1 MPRTKKI
8 KVQSLMNIKS
18 KMCTN
23 PELADDFAS
32 DVLRVTGY
40 ECDGEGYVVDAEDD
54 PIEPDYIQI
63 KGKVLRYTSSGIV
76 HSNDMI
82 FDPYNNPMIMEEL
95 FKRYLEECHPEVVSS
110 QIYAKNMNEIPKM
123 DSYGYIGILYG
134 NGARIVT
141 ALHFKDST
149 KYLDA
154 FMRLESMTDNLINDT
169 LSKYDEFEK
178 KWYLDN
184 VVNGNKK

>member
-1 MPRTKKI
+1 M
-8 KVQSLMNIKS
+8 
-18 KMCTN
+18 
-23 PELADDFAS
+23 
-32 DVLRVTGY
+32 
-40 ECDGEGYVVDAEDD
+40 
-54 PIEPDYIQI
+54 
-63 KGKVLRYTSSGIV
+63 
-76 HSNDMI
+76 
-82 FDPYNNPMIMEEL
+82 
-95 FKRYLEECHPEVVSS
+95 VSS

>member
-1 MPRTKKI
+1 MSRTKKI

-40 ECDGEGYVVDAEDD
+40 ECDEEGYVVDAEDD

-82 FDPYNNPMIMEEL
+82 FDPYNNPMIMSEL
-95 FKRYLEECHPEVVSS
+95 FNRYCEESHPEVANQS
-110 QIYAKNMNEIPKM
+110 IYAYDQTQVPKINT
-123 DSYGYIGILYG
+123 YGYITILLDS
-134 NGARIVT
+134 GAKIQT
-141 ALHFKDST
+141 GLHWKDST

-154 FMRLESMTDNLINDT
+154 FMRMESMTDGIIHESLD
-169 LSKYDEFEK
+169 KYDIYENEFFKNLE
-178 KWYLDN
+178 N
-184 VVNGNKK
+184 EE